1 MSRRRRWQDAFIR
14 RPRVNVSADF
24 NSIEERPAPT
34 QPSPFIFDHYIPET
48 GENVNIVPGLAPVH
62 QTRARRLSTTIT
74 SNPEIEEDSE
84 NYKITEVS
92 SSSLEDEYITN
103 STDENCEGDWMKR
116 NCMSCQSPITL
127 EAFENTTDVISFKLY
142 NEATKK
148 IGKGQCMAKNE
159 VKDMLSNGESNI
171 FSIWK
176 GGDNS
181 GRGGK
186 PTKRIV
192 VKLYTGGLTIFITLQ
207 SAYKI
212 FHSEERV
219 FYAISLY
226 GGKRRRVGNLYGR
239 IGVSENHGQVPG
251 FQIYRLY
258 TRSEIEEEAKI
269 KEDFSLDFLVTG
281 KMEELISMFMD
292 TTIVREFLLKKI
304 VEYIVGK

>member
-1 MSRRRRWQDAFIR
+1 MSRRRRWQDVLIR
-14 RPRVNVSADF
+14 RPRVNVSSDI
-24 NSIEERPAPT
+24 NSIEEGVPAPT
-34 QPSPFIFDHYIPET
+34 QQSPFIFDYYIPEANA
-48 GENVNIVPGLAPVH
+48 NVNIVPGLAPVH
-62 QTRARRLSTTIT
+62 ETRARRLSTTVT
-74 SNPEIEEDSE
+74 STPEIEEDSE
-84 NYKITEVS
+84 NYKKTDVS

-103 STDENCEGDWMKR
+103 NTDESCEGEWMKR
-116 NCMSCQSPITL
+116 NCMSCKSAITL
-127 EAFENTTDVISFKLY
+127 EAFENIEDVISFKLY
-142 NEATKK
+142 NEETKK
-148 IGKGQCMAKNE
+148 FGKGQCMDKNE
-159 VKDMLSNGESNI
+159 IKNMLSNGESNI
-171 FSIWK
+171 FSIWR

-192 VKLYTGGLTIFITLQ
+192 VKLYTGGSTIFITLQ

-212 FHSEERV
+212 FHSEDNT

-258 TRSEIEEEAKI
+258 TRSEIEEKAEI

-292 TTIVREFLLKKI
+292 TTIIRAFLLKKI
-304 VEYIVGK
+304 VEYVVE